1 MNDSQWSLLNKKFR
15 DRFGAA
21 EDKPAEGDK
30 SGLSLNGLAPNIF
43 NDYDTQKSGRSLNS
57 LKKEEM

>member
-1 MNDSQWSLLNKKFR
+1 MFK
-15 DRFGAA
+15 
-21 EDKPAEGDK
+21 DKPAGGDK
-30 SGLSLNGLAPNIF
+30 SGLSLNGVAPNIF